1 MTELLLTP
9 KQISAWKR
17 RAPLPHALD
26 STAQLVDATLHD
38 DPQRAS
44 LLAIRNAYC
53 AAFNRYALKLFFSC
67 SFISP
72 TSCPLLD
79 SPDGRISSF
88 DQASKPAEA
97 QAPLMQLTLFAQ

>member
-53 AAFNRYALKLFFSC
+53 AAFNRYALKLFFPAL
-67 SFISP
+67 SFRPLHARSLTRLMDVFPLSTKPRSP
-72 TSCPLLD
+72 QKRKPL
-79 SPDGRISSF
+79 
-88 DQASKPAEA
+88 
-97 QAPLMQLTLFAQ
+97 

>member
-1 MTELLLTP
+1 MMTELSSPP

-38 DPQRAS
+38 DPRSAS

-53 AAFNRYALKLFFSC
+53 AAFNRYALRPNFFS
-67 SFISP
+67 S
-72 TSCPLLD
+72 
-79 SPDGRISSF
+79 ISSTRDSAEGHVSTS
-88 DQASKPAEA
+88 DQASKPAEG
-97 QAPLMQLTLFAQ
+97 